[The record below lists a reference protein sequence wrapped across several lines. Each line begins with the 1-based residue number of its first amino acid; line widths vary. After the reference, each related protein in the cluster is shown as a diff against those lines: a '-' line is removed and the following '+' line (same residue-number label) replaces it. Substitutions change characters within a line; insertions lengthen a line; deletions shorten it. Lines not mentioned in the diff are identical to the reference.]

1 MQKIIGA
8 VFLTIIT
15 SFYFFPFEFVFLP
28 GINTKMALAGIGLVI
43 LGFRLAKRKQSTFD
57 SDITTISVYAL
68 MVSFCGL
75 ISVTLNNTY
84 DFSYTTYFI
93 SMWVWLSGAYT
104 VSLCIKQVHGH
115 LSFHLIAHYLI
126 AVSSAQCLLAL
137 SMSLYEPLQAFV
149 DGFLGS
155 NEAAMGIAE
164 GRMYG
169 IGCALDVAG
178 LRFSATLVLIAYLC
192 SNNRTHAEHNH
203 INIYLICFMIIAIIG
218 NMIARTTIVGVILAM
233 LYWIFTSGITKLR
246 WDKTQNILWRK
257 LLIVAIIVIPIL
269 VLLYHTSPTI
279 HKSLRFGFEGF
290 FSLAEKG
297 HWEVG
302 SNETLKN
309 MVVFPDNLKTWLIGD
324 GYMIDPTGI
333 DPYYIGPSFYGYY
346 QATDIGYLRFIF
358 YFGILGTIAFITFM
372 CKITHICHKRLPLY
386 PTLFSLLLLVNLI
399 GWLKVATDIFS
410 IFAIFLMLNPES
422 SIIERKNDEFIPEA

>member
-57 SDITTISVYAL
+57 SNITTISIYAL

-75 ISVTLNNTY
+75 ISITFNNTY

-93 SMWVWLSGAYT
+93 SMWVWLSGAYMIS
-104 VSLCIKQVHGH
+104 VCIKQVHGY

-126 AVSSAQCLLAL
+126 TICTAQCILAL
-137 SMSLYEPLQAFV
+137 SMSLYEPLQVFV
-149 DGFLGS
+149 DSFLGG

-192 SNNRTHAEHNH
+192 SNNHTHAKHNH
-203 INIYLICFMIIAIIG
+203 INIYLICFMIITIIG

-233 LYWIFTSGITKLR
+233 LYWIFTSGITKLQ
-246 WDKTQNILWRK
+246 WNKTQNILWRK
-257 LLIVAIIVIPIL
+257 LLIVSIIVIPIL
-269 VLLYHTSPTI
+269 VLLYHTNPTI

-297 HWEVG
+297 QWEVS

-309 MVVFPDNLKTWLIGD
+309 MIVFPNNLKTWLIGD

-333 DPYYIGPSFYGYY
+333 DPYYIGPSFHGYY

-358 YFGILGTIAFITFM
+358 YFGLFGATTFIAYM
-372 CKITHICHKRLPLY
+372 CKVTYICRKRLPIY
-386 PTLFSLLLLVNLI
+386 KTLFSLLLLVNLI
-399 GWLKVATDIFS
+399 GWLKAATDIFS

-422 SIIERKNDEFIPEA
+422 SITERENDEFIPEA